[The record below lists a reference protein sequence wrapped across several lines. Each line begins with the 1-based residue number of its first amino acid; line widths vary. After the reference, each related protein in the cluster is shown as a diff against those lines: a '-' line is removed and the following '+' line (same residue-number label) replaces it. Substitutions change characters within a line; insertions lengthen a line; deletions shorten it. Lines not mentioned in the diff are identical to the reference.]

1 MTDSTVSGPQNSG
14 PQRSGAG
21 TDAPSSGPRSSG
33 TGTGTP
39 RSGQYGPGAAG
50 GKLSLRGVRKAFGA
64 TTVLDGIDLDVQP
77 GEVITLIGASGS
89 GKSTLLRCINLLEP
103 IDDGEIHFDG
113 LDIAEPGLDPD
124 PIRRRIGM
132 VFQSFNLFPHMS
144 VTRNVAIG
152 PIKVLGADRAT
163 AYAAARVMLDKLGLA
178 DRADAYPDQL
188 SGGQQQRVAIA
199 RSLAM
204 DPEVMLLDEI
214 TSALD
219 PELVGEVLDV
229 VRGLKADGMT
239 MLFATHEMT
248 FAREI
253 SDRVC
258 FLHHGRILEAGPP
271 DQLFGSPQEERTKE
285 FLQRVTDAGRL

>member
-1 MTDSTVSGPQNSG
+1 MSDETPPEVAVPQ
-14 PQRSGAG
+14 
-21 TDAPSSGPRSSG
+21 SSMPE
-33 TGTGTP
+33 P
-39 RSGQYGPGAAG
+39 AKP
-50 GKLSLRGVRKAFGA
+50 KLSLRGVRKSFGS
-64 TTVLDGIDLDVQP
+64 TVVLDGIDLDVAV
-77 GEVITLIGASGS
+77 GDVITLIGASGS
-89 GKSTLLRCINLLEP
+89 GKSTLLRCVNLLEP
-103 IDDGEIHFDG
+103 TDDGQLFFDG
-113 LDIAEPGLDPD
+113 VDIAEPGLDPD

-144 VTRNVAIG
+144 VIDNVAIG
-152 PIKVLGADRAT
+152 PRKVLGVHKST
-163 AYAAARVMLDKLGLA
+163 ARENALAMLARLGLT

-204 DPEVMLLDEI
+204 NPEVMLLDEI

-229 VRGLKADGMT
+229 VRGLKGAGMT
-239 MLFATHEMT
+239 MLFATHEMA

-258 FLHHGRILEAGPP
+258 FLHQGRILEEGPP
-271 DQLFGSPQEERTKE
+271 SQIFESPTEPRTQA
-285 FLQRVTDAGRL
+285 FLQRVHRRRPALTAASGNLLSQGSGGGMLRRVR